1 MALTFALSP
10 LLVIAIGAML
20 LMMAEAFQKKRRK
33 DSGLALGTTVVFA
46 AGAAFAAGVWLYG
59 VESIDG
65 LSALAPWLVIDRF
78 SLFFDVV
85 LCLGGALAAL
95 LAGGYLPEHNLD
107 RGEFY
112 SLLLFST
119 FGAMMLAASGD
130 TLTVFLGLETMSIG
144 AYAMTAFRRA
154 SARSAEGALKY
165 FLLG

>member
-1 MALTFALSP
+1 MTSLTPPMALTFALSP
-10 LLVIAIGAML
+10 LVFLAVGAML
-20 LMMAEAFQKKRRK
+20 LMLAEAFQSKRTRNT
-33 DSGLALGTTVVFA
+33 GLALGTTAVFL
-46 AGAAFAAGVWLYG
+46 GSAAFAASVWMYG
-59 VESIDG
+59 LEG
-65 LSALAPWLVIDRF
+65 LDVSAVAPWLVIDHF

-85 LCLGGALAAL
+85 LCLGGALASL

-119 FGAMMLAASGD
+119 FGAMMLAAAGD

-154 SARSAEGALKY
+154 SPRSA
-165 FLLG
+165 